1 MPSSPHLSDRPVAET
16 LHLRQDDLVSKK
28 LLMLVEGISGLG
40 PKRAAQK
47 YGYSE
52 QRYHQLL
59 KAFKSEGSQALVNQK
74 PGPKTKPVRTEP
86 VKNIVIRYKFLD
98 PAQSAEVIAQKL
110 RQEGHKISRS
120 SVRRILA
127 EYGLE
132 KKIIQ
137 APTTPTRAGSTTA
150 GQQAP

>member
-1 MPSSPHLSDRPVAET
+1 MPPASHLPDSSLAKT
-16 LHLRQDDLVSKK
+16 LNLREDDLAGKK
-28 LLMLVEGISGLG
+28 LLMLAEGASGLG
-40 PKRAAQK
+40 PKEAAQR

-59 KAFKSEGSQALVNQK
+59 KAFKAEGSQALVNKK

-86 VKNIVIRYKFLD
+86 VKNLVIRYKFLD
-98 PAQSAEVIAQKL
+98 PAQSTEAIAQKL

-132 KKIIQ
+132 KKIV
-137 APTTPTRAGSTTA
+137 
-150 GQQAP
+150 

>member
-1 MPSSPHLSDRPVAET
+1 MPPASHLPDSSLAKT
-16 LHLRQDDLVSKK
+16 LNLREDDLAGKK
-28 LLMLVEGISGLG
+28 LLMLAEGASGLG
-40 PKRAAQK
+40 PKEAAQR

-59 KAFKSEGSQALVNQK
+59 KAFKAEGSQALVNKK

-86 VKNIVIRYKFLD
+86 VKNLVIRYKFLD
-98 PAQSAEVIAQKL
+98 PAQSTEAIGQKL

-132 KKIIQ
+132 KKIV
-137 APTTPTRAGSTTA
+137 
-150 GQQAP
+150 

>member
-1 MPSSPHLSDRPVAET
+1 MPAIPDLPDNSLANT
-16 LHLRQDDLVSKK
+16 LHLRQDDLASKK
-28 LLMLVEGISGLG
+28 MLMLVEGVSGLG
-40 PKRAAQK
+40 PKKAAQK

-59 KAFKSEGSQALVNQK
+59 KAFKAKGSLALINKK
-74 PGPKTKPVRTEP
+74 PGPKTKSVRTELA
-86 VKNIVIRYKFLD
+86 KNLVIRYKFLD

-120 SVRRILA
+120 SVRRVLA

-132 KKIIQ
+132 KKIV
-137 APTTPTRAGSTTA
+137 
-150 GQQAP
+150 

>member
-1 MPSSPHLSDRPVAET
+1 MPPTPHLPDSSLAQA
-16 LHLRQDDLVSKK
+16 LNLREDDLASKK

-40 PKRAAQK
+40 PKKAAQE

-59 KAFKSEGSQALVNQK
+59 KAFRAEGSQALVNNK

-86 VKNIVIRYKFLD
+86 AKNLVIRYKFLD
-98 PAQSAEVIAQKL
+98 PAQSAEVIAQRL

-132 KKIIQ
+132 KKIV
-137 APTTPTRAGSTTA
+137 
-150 GQQAP
+150 

>member
-1 MPSSPHLSDRPVAET
+1 M
-16 LHLRQDDLVSKK
+16 
-28 LLMLVEGISGLG
+28 LMLVEGASGLG
-40 PKRAAQK
+40 PKKAAQK

-59 KAFKSEGSQALVNQK
+59 KAFKAEGSQALVNKK
-74 PGPKTKPVRTEP
+74 PGPKKKSVRTELA
-86 VKNIVIRYKFLD
+86 KNLVIRYKFLD

-132 KKIIQ
+132 KKII
-137 APTTPTRAGSTTA
+137 
-150 GQQAP
+150 

>member
-1 MPSSPHLSDRPVAET
+1 MAPIPHLPDSSLAKA
-16 LHLRQDDLVSKK
+16 LHLRQDDLASKK
-28 LLMLVEGISGLG
+28 MLMLVEGASGLG
-40 PKRAAQK
+40 PKKAAQK

-59 KAFKSEGSQALVNQK
+59 KAFKAEGSQALVNKK
-74 PGPKTKPVRTEP
+74 PGPRTKSVRTELA
-86 VKNIVIRYKFLD
+86 KNLVIRYKFLD

-132 KKIIQ
+132 KKII
-137 APTTPTRAGSTTA
+137 
-150 GQQAP
+150 